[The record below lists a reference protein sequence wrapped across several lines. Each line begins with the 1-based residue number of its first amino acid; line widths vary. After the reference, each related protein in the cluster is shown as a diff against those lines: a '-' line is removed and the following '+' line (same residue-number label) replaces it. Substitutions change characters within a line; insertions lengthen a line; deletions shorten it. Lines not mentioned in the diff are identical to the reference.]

1 MRLSDAVENAK
12 GLMVDKGDLAWLE
25 AALARVARAELQAS
39 RVAISDI
46 APLPGHAGL
55 GYSFVLTADG
65 AARRLVVRTIPEGAP
80 AKGPAD
86 VVRQARIMMS
96 MREAGAPT
104 PPILWTGDER
114 SLFGRPFF
122 VAAFVDGY
130 QTPADWKRVTDRD
143 RRLGRRAMGAL
154 SLIHSADWRT
164 REDVF
169 GERQDLT
176 QEFGRLQNLFDRPTI
191 DLREGGRLLALRDRL
206 LETLPRDAEIGCV
219 HGDYH
224 WGNLIFGD
232 DEVRAILDWE
242 IAYIGPILLDLGWI
256 AFYADEGAFA
266 GAAAERTRRFGL
278 SPDEMIDSYAQ
289 GAGQMPPAGQV
300 AWFRAFSAYRFG
312 IISLFNCMLHRRGK
326 RHDPMWE
333 DMIRSVP
340 QMMER
345 GLELVS
351 S

>member
-1 MRLSDAVENAK
+1 MADE
-12 GLMVDKGDLAWLE
+12 GDTAWLKP
-25 AALARVARAELQAS
+25 ALARVASAALNTS
-39 RVAISDI
+39 SVAVSDLM
-46 APLPGHAGL
+46 PLPGHAGL

-65 AARRLVVRTIPEGAP
+65 AAQRLVVRTIPDGTP

-104 PPILWTGDER
+104 PQILWTGDEQ
-114 SLFGRPFF
+114 SLMGRPFF
-122 VAAFVDGY
+122 VAEFVEGY
-130 QTPADWKRVTDRD
+130 QTPQDWRLLTERD
-143 RRLGRRAMGAL
+143 QRLGRRAMEAL
-154 SLIHSADWRT
+154 SLIHRADWRS

-176 QEFGRLQNLFDRPTI
+176 QEFDRLQKLFDRPTI

-206 LETLPRDAEIGCV
+206 LQTLPGDAEIGCV
-219 HGDYH
+219 HGDFH
-224 WGNLIFGD
+224 WGNIIFGEE
-232 DEVRAILDWE
+232 EVRAIVDWE
-242 IAYIGPILLDLGWI
+242 IAYIGPVLLDLGWI

-278 SPDEMIDSYAQ
+278 SPDEMIDCYAR
-289 GAGQMPPAGQV
+289 GAGRAPPADEV

-333 DMIRSVP
+333 DMVLSVP

-345 GLELVS
+345 GLELIAA
-351 S
+351 

>member
-1 MRLSDAVENAK
+1 MAAEGDA
-12 GLMVDKGDLAWLE
+12 AWLE
-25 AALARVARAELQAS
+25 AALARVAGAALQTS
-39 RVAISDI
+39 NVAISDL

-96 MREAGAPT
+96 MREAGVPT
-104 PPILWTGDER
+104 PPILWTGDEQ
-114 SLFGRPFF
+114 SPMGRPFF
-122 VAAFVDGY
+122 VAAFVEGY
-130 QTPADWKRVTDRD
+130 QTPGDWRLLTDRD

-154 SLIHSADWRT
+154 SLIHKADWRT
-164 REDVF
+164 RQDVF
-169 GERQDLT
+169 GARQDLM
-176 QEFGRLQNLFDRPTI
+176 QEFERLQKLFDRPTI
-191 DLREGGRLLALRDRL
+191 DLREGGSLLALRDRL
-206 LETLPRDAEIGCV
+206 IETLPRDAEIGCV

-224 WGNLIFGD
+224 WGNIIFGD

-242 IAYIGPILLDLGWI
+242 IAYIGPVLLDLGWI
-256 AFYADEGAFA
+256 AFYADENAFS

-278 SPDEMIDSYAQ
+278 SPDEMIDCYAR
-289 GAGQMPPAGQV
+289 GAGHAPPAKQV

-326 RHDPMWE
+326 RDDPMWE
-333 DMIRSVP
+333 EMVLSVP

-345 GLELVS
+345 GLELVAA
-351 S
+351 